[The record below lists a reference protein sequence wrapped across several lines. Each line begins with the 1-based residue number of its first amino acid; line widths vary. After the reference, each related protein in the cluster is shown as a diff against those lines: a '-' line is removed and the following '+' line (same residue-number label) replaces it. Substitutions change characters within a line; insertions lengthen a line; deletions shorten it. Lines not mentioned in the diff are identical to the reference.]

1 MQSLIGKKALV
12 TGGGT
17 GIGRAIALDLSEA
30 GATVTV
36 CGRRKEPLEETV
48 NLAAGKPGPMDA
60 MVCDLME
67 PDAIEELAQAL
78 IQRQQGV
85 DILINNAGFSSKVRN
100 PLYISAEEWR
110 QVMDVN
116 TLGPAMLT
124 RALLGPMMDRGDG
137 HVLMISSMAAIRPG
151 PLSGVAYSSAK
162 SASRAYME
170 TISSQIR
177 GNGIRCTSIFPGEV
191 DTPILD
197 NRPLVP
203 NSEVRA
209 LMMQPEDISAAVMMS
224 VLLPKR
230 ANVSEIAITATVP
243 RNMTADVKA
252 SLERKE

>member
-48 NLAAGKPGPMDA
+48 TLAAGKLGPMDA

-78 IQRQQGV
+78 IQRQQGG

-203 NSEVRA
+203 NPEVRA

>member
-48 NLAAGKPGPMDA
+48 TLAAGKAGPMDA

>member
-48 NLAAGKPGPMDA
+48 TLATGKPGPMDA

>member
-17 GIGRAIALDLSEA
+17 GIGRAIALDLSES

-48 NLAAGKPGPMDA
+48 TLAAGNPGQMDA

>member
-1 MQSLIGKKALV
+1 MEGLRGKKALV

-17 GIGRAIALDLSEA
+17 GIGRAIALDLSDA
-30 GATVTV
+30 GATVTI
-36 CGRRKEPLEETV
+36 CGRRKGPLEETV
-48 NLAAGKPGPMDA
+48 SLAAGKLGSMDA

-67 PDAIEELAQAL
+67 PDAIEEFAQTL

-124 RALLGPMMDRGDG
+124 RFLLGPMIDRGDG
-137 HVLMISSMAAIRPG
+137 HVLMISSMAAITPG

-162 SASRAYME
+162 SASRAYMD

-177 GNGIRCTSIFPGEV
+177 GHGVRCTSIFPGEV

-209 LMMQPEDISAAVMMS
+209 LMMQPEDISAAVMMAVS
-224 VLLPKR
+224 LPKR